1 MATIKLRD
9 YLLALSSKGTAAVD
23 SDKLTILDSADSNAI
38 KTILKSDLV
47 DLDYLV
53 SELQDD
59 FLDQFGEGTFSG
71 STQVDHDAT
80 TNFVANE
87 HIDHTSV
94 SIIAGDG
101 LTGGGDISSD
111 RTINIVSDNNGIV
124 VNADQIEL
132 DTDSSTFSGGVLTK
146 MNIEQVVSGSS
157 QISADQTDGWVGDV
171 KTQLNSN
178 TVVSGS
184 SQITLTDTDNTGFDT
199 SYVGENA
206 SYLYYTDA
214 RVLSKINTEGVLSGS
229 TFSSPSQGT
238 LRATINGVN
247 SDVDLGLQSGDN
259 VTFTDGNFTGN
270 VVITGNLDVLG
281 DAVEIQTS
289 DLRIEDK
296 LITVASGSTTS
307 VAADGAGL
315 EVDGAD
321 KSLKWNHST
330 QQFVFDAKVSSSVG
344 FKGEGGELTGIDTDQ
359 VTEAG
364 NLYYTDTR
372 VKTKLNIEGVLSGSA
387 QIATEISGAAFTSA
401 SNEFGELTLT
411 KNGSSVQLDLSP
423 NRVLEAVKNKEGHT
437 LPKGTPVYI
446 SGSVGNQ
453 AYVYAASASREDR
466 MPAAY
471 VLDQQLTA
479 DEEGY
484 GIALGFINGVDT
496 SGFNEG
502 DEVYVGINGGYTNV
516 KPTGNSNR
524 IQKLGNVIKSAVNGS
539 GVITGAG
546 RSNDVPNIQQG
557 YLWVGGPNDV
567 VYQLTTSSLL
577 SANGVISGSSQIDVT
592 QTTNYGSINQYT
604 DSDNTSHLNSLG
616 VVSGSSQIDVT
627 QTTNYGSINQ
637 YTDSDNLSY
646 LNSLLVVSASAT
658 NINTGDKPLFVN
670 GTQVIDRFRNF
681 HVAEKIWHSGDV
693 DTYIEFFD
701 NIIQLYTGGTNQI
714 RLDSTGTIINTFGG
728 SKTFRVESDT
738 KENVIYV
745 DGSTGN
751 LGINENN
758 PTTQLYV
765 SGSTTIA
772 GGNLDVS
779 GDITG
784 SKLSIS
790 KDVDSQNFIGRAMI
804 GNQNAG
810 VSLISDQATFSHID
824 HADYQSYGFSQT
836 PGGVAI
842 INHPT
847 TQYISFRNNNTE
859 IARFDNTDYF
869 GINTDNPLTR
879 LHVSGSTTIESDI
892 RFDTGSL
899 SQTAGGLSIYGTSA
913 TGSQY
918 ITTPGIT
925 FGWENN
931 VSNVG
936 ISGYKAT
943 TSNTSP
949 TNQVGM
955 VFNTIYNGNSN
966 DTMRLSGPS
975 VYFNELSNED
985 TQLELF
991 GNSYGPAI
999 YNYHYD
1005 NSYSYMYSYPDY
1017 IGWGKKWGSGIANK
1031 PGGSGQS
1038 DLWMYRGNLTD
1049 AHDDYHEW
1057 KVAAYQKFKLGYTDS
1072 IISTNLE
1079 VTGDLDVNGDIT
1091 GSSAKFTGTVS
1102 ASLGQFKDI
1111 LISDTSPFLDFVDTN
1126 SFTDPS
1132 DRFRIRANINAGLI
1146 QWYDGG
1152 TSTATDI
1159 MTFNQDLSVSVGT
1172 TSVSAN
1178 GVTIEKTGNHLF
1190 LRATTAPAGEYW
1202 NFDIDANNR
1211 LNVINDNSVG
1221 VYIDDAATSWTGTSD
1236 ERLKNINYE
1245 LTGSLSNLQDLRA
1258 VNYSWVSGSV
1268 DKNFYGLIAQDV
1280 EEHYPDMISDDKD
1293 GYKGIRYTEMIPV
1306 LVSAIKEQQSIIDDL
1321 KSRIETLEN
1330 S

>member
-94 SIIAGDG
+94 SIIAGAG

-178 TVVSGS
+178 TVISGS
-184 SQITLTDTDNTGFDT
+184 SQVILNDADKTGFDT
-199 SYVGENA
+199 ADVVEGTN
-206 SYLYYTDA
+206 LYYTDA

-238 LRATINGVN
+238 LRATINGVD

-296 LITVASGSTTS
+296 LITVASGSATS

-321 KSLKWNHST
+321 KSMKWNHST

-364 NLYYTDTR
+364 NLYYTDSR

-423 NRVLEAVKNKEGHT
+423 RKVLELVKNKDPQT
-437 LPKGTPVYI
+437 LPKGTPVYV
-446 SGSVGNQ
+446 SGSTGN
-453 AYVYAASASREDR
+453 AAHVYAASASRADR

-471 VLDQQLTA
+471 VLDQELA
-479 DEEGY
+479 FDEEGN
-484 GIALGFINGVDT
+484 GIVVGFINGVNT

-539 GVITGAG
+539 GVITGVG
-546 RSNDVPNIQQG
+546 RSNDVPNIQEG
-557 YLWVGGPNDV
+557 YVWVGGNNDV
-567 VYQLTTSSLL
+567 SYQLSTSSLL
-577 SANGVISGSSQIDVT
+577 SGQGVISGSSQIDVT

-616 VVSGSSQIDVT
+616 VVSGSSQIDHDQTTNFSADEHFTQANITTVGTVTTGNVDAILPTGTVSGSSQIDVT

-646 LNSLLVVSASAT
+646 LNSLLVVSKSA
-658 NINTGDKPLFVN
+658 NGDLDVN
-670 GTQVIDRFRNF
+670 G
-681 HVAEKIWHSGDV
+681 S
-693 DTYIEFFD
+693 
-701 NIIQLYTGGTNQI
+701 
-714 RLDSTGTIINTFGG
+714 
-728 SKTFRVESDT
+728 
-738 KENVIYV
+738 
-745 DGSTGN
+745 
-751 LGINENN
+751 
-758 PTTQLYV
+758 
-765 SGSTTIA
+765 
-772 GGNLDVS
+772 
-779 GDITG
+779 ITG

-804 GNQNAG
+804 GNQNVG
-810 VSLISDQATFSHID
+810 FGLSPDVATFSHID
-824 HADYQSYGFSQT
+824 QTDYQSYGFSQT
-836 PGGVAI
+836 STGVTI

-847 TQYISFRNNNTE
+847 TQYISFRNDNTE

-879 LHVSGSTTIESDI
+879 LHVSGSTTIED
-892 RFDTGSL
+892 
-899 SQTAGGLSIYGTSA
+899 
-913 TGSQY
+913 
-918 ITTPGIT
+918 
-925 FGWENN
+925 
-931 VSNVG
+931 
-936 ISGYKAT
+936 
-943 TSNTSP
+943 
-949 TNQVGM
+949 
-955 VFNTIYNGNSN
+955 
-966 DTMRLSGPS
+966 
-975 VYFNELSNED
+975 
-985 TQLELF
+985 
-991 GNSYGPAI
+991 
-999 YNYHYD
+999 
-1005 NSYSYMYSYPDY
+1005 
-1017 IGWGKKWGSGIANK
+1017 
-1031 PGGSGQS
+1031 
-1038 DLWMYRGNLTD
+1038 
-1049 AHDDYHEW
+1049 
-1057 KVAAYQKFKLGYTDS
+1057 
-1072 IISTNLE
+1072 
-1079 VTGDLDVNGDIT
+1079 GDLDVSGDIT
-1091 GSSAKFTGTVS
+1091 GSGLSIIDTSNPGSDYGSVVIEGRRDGSPNVLTLRAKDNGTPASALPQDQGAVVRWQGFDGTDFANMGYILVAADGQAVAASDAPSYMAFGVSPDASETPSEVMRLDSDGVLSLNDTSNDVFINNNGTAMELDVNRHPETGVFSDTAKGHARISLIGDTGGSKISFNTANTINTTATTVATISSSSLDVNGGIITNDYVNIKADDAELYFTNGANTHYYRFKRTGASGDLVLDHYDGTNTHDRITVDNVGRVNFQTGSYDITTKGVTIDTNGRVLVTTANNVEPLLLNRQDNDGLLVEFRQANGVVGDISVSSGTVS
-1102 ASLGQFKDI
+1102 YNPFMGSHYSEGVTDLPKGTVLETIDELVTEKYSSQQRLPKVKVSDISESSAVYGVWLGDDEQKLVAAVGASWCRINSSVTVEIGDLLTSNGDGTAKVQSDDI
-1111 LISDTSPFLDFVDTN
+1111 
-1126 SFTDPS
+1126 
-1132 DRFRIRANINAGLI
+1132 IRSKTIGKV
-1146 QWYDGG
+1146 
-1152 TSTATDI
+1152 TSTIKVET
-1159 MTFNQDLSVSVGT
+1159 
-1172 TSVSAN
+1172 
-1178 GVTIEKTGNHLF
+1178 
-1190 LRATTAPAGEYW
+1190 Y
-1202 NFDIDANNR
+1202 
-1211 LNVINDNSVG
+1211 
-1221 VYIDDAATSWTGTSD
+1221 DD
-1236 ERLKNINYE
+1236 
-1245 LTGSLSNLQDLRA
+1245 GSYL
-1258 VNYSWVSGSV
+1258 V
-1268 DKNFYGLIAQDV
+1268 
-1280 EEHYPDMISDDKD
+1280 
-1293 GYKGIRYTEMIPV
+1293 PV
-1306 LVSAIKEQQSIIDDL
+1306 VLYCG
-1321 KSRIETLEN
+1321 
-1330 S
+1330 